1 MAVFIGLLLALALMV
16 VLARPV
22 LRREVQASGD
32 ISSPDFLEVSRR
44 QQQIYD
50 DIKSLILDHELGN
63 VPPREYRERLET
75 YRLQAANALREQEQL
90 RQTLSG
96 QEEDLE
102 DQALELRRSW
112 GAVKRVNPCEW
123 CGGEVDALAALCPRC
138 ELPLD
143 GEPSVE
149 EEASWV
155 EQ

>member
-1 MAVFIGLLLALALMV
+1 MAILIGLLLALALIV

-22 LRREVQASGD
+22 LRRDGGVSGD
-32 ISSPDFLEVSRR
+32 MSSPDFLEASRR

-63 VPPREYRERLET
+63 VPPQEYQERLET

-90 RQTLSG
+90 RHTLSR
-96 QEEDLE
+96 QEEELE

-143 GEPSVE
+143 GEPSME
-149 EEASWV
+149 EETPWV